1 MRISR
6 VSTFV
11 VAACLS
17 AATAQA
23 AEPVLI
29 AVGSI
34 SGVYEDFATQ
44 TSARLENGIA
54 GNLLGG
60 MGSALTT
67 AGGNLFL
74 ALPDRGPN
82 AKAYNPL
89 VDNTAS
95 YIPRFHTLHLT
106 LAPSGDPNLPFI
118 LTPMVV
124 GTTLL
129 SSRTPLFYGSGA
141 GLGVGNGAPALNAVD
156 HVFYFS
162 GRSDNFNPATLST
175 DPENA
180 RLDPEGIRVSR
191 DGRSVFV
198 TDEYGP
204 FVYQFDRETGRRVR
218 AFVLPDKFGVA
229 LKSPVG
235 DTEIKGN
242 ISGRVANK
250 GMEGLAISPDG
261 RAIFGIMQ
269 SPLIQDGGAN
279 GLAVRIVRIE
289 VASGRMNEFA
299 YRLDSNKFT
308 VSEMVAVNDHEFLVD
323 ERDGKG
329 LADDSIAV
337 QKKLYKIDL
346 AGATDVTNL
355 VGSANLVAA
364 AAPKALFLDVVS
376 ALNLKGIA
384 AFDVPA
390 KLEGVTFGPDVT
402 MDGATKHTL
411 IVSNDNDYTAVS
423 PNSHHP
429 GGTVDNPNKWLVFA
443 FDDNDL
449 PGFVPQCFAGGD
461 EDRDGG
467 HDSDHD
473 GRGRH
478 RDRCDR

>member
-1 MRISR
+1 MHISR
-6 VSTFV
+6 VTTFV

-17 AATAQA
+17 AAAAPA

-34 SGVYEDFATQ
+34 SGVYEDFATR
-44 TSARLENGIA
+44 TAAPLENGIA

-60 MGSALTT
+60 MGSALAW
-67 AGGNLFL
+67 AGGNLFI

-82 AKAYNPL
+82 AKSYNPL
-89 VDNTAS
+89 VDDTAS

-106 LAPSGDPNLPFI
+106 LAPSGDPNLPFVV
-118 LTPMVV
+118 TPMIV

-129 SSRTPLFYGSGA
+129 SSRAPLFYGTGA
-141 GLGVGNGAPALNAVD
+141 GLGVGNGAPPLNAVD

-175 DPENA
+175 DPQDA

-191 DGRSVFV
+191 NGRSVFV

-204 FVYQFDRETGRRVR
+204 FVYEFDRQSGRRVR
-218 AFVLPDKFGVA
+218 AFTLPDKFGVTV
-229 LKSPVG
+229 KSPVG
-235 DTEIKGN
+235 STEIGAN
-242 ISGRVANK
+242 TSGRVANK
-250 GMEGLAISPDG
+250 GMEGLAIAPDG
-261 RAIFGIMQ
+261 RTLFGIMQ
-269 SPLIQDGGAN
+269 SPLLQDGGAN
-279 GLAVRIVRIE
+279 GLATRIVRID
-289 VASGRMNEFA
+289 VASGKVSEFA

-329 LADDSIAV
+329 LNDDSIAV

-346 AGATDVTNL
+346 AGATDVTNI
-355 VGSANLVAA
+355 VGSANLIANAV
-364 AAPKALFLDVVS
+364 PKTLFLDVVS

-390 KLEGVTFGPDVT
+390 KLEGVTFGPDVV
-402 MDGATKHTL
+402 MGGATRHTL
-411 IVSNDNDYTAVS
+411 IVANDNDYTAVAV
-423 PNSHHP
+423 NSHHP
-429 GGTVDNPNKWLVFA
+429 GGTADNPNKWLVFA

-449 PGFVPQCFAGGD
+449 PGFVPQCFAGDD
-461 EDRDGG
+461 EGHGGEGG
-467 HDSDHD
+467 HD
-473 GRGRH
+473 GPG
-478 RDRCDR
+478 RDRNRCDQ